1 MYLFL
6 STFAFA
12 SPPQNQTAPIINGVE
27 ATSADFPET
36 GAMLM
41 TGDIELFGSQ
51 SIRTLVCSSTLI
63 APDVVLIAAHCLDD
77 FAFTFG
83 LGEIEN
89 KEVYWTRQANLTSWS
104 NPDHNNPLPDDAIR
118 ASDFV
123 IHENF
128 DLTTLQMGL
137 AENFDIAL
145 IFLEEPVFD
154 VDHAFLPSAEEG
166 ANIAVGD
173 EAIVV
178 GWGQQIATDQ
188 FESPPA
194 GSYAIKQQ
202 GVSSISEIAAYEFQ
216 VGLLESDVRKC
227 HGDSGGPTFWDSGD
241 GYRVIGVTSH
251 AYDESDCN
259 ETGGVD
265 TRSDYFLDWIENEM
279 SSRCE
284 AETRSWCDTP
294 GIVTPDFYAEEEE
307 IKSSCAHLSSHDIS
321 LWLVGLLPLLYVS
334 RKKKSVYRS

>member
-1 MYLFL
+1 MIYFIFSAL
-6 STFAFA
+6 TFAL
-12 SPPQNQTAPIINGVE
+12 PPQQNVHPIINGSE
-27 ATSADFPET
+27 ATEDNFPET

-51 SIRTLVCSSTLI
+51 SLRTFVCSSTLI

-83 LGEIEN
+83 MGEIEN
-89 KEVYWTRQANLTSWS
+89 KEVYWTRQADLTSWS
-104 NPDHNNPLPDDAIR
+104 NPEHNNPLPDDSIKAI
-118 ASDFV
+118 DYV

-128 DLTTLQMGL
+128 DLTTLQIGL

-145 IFLEEPVFD
+145 IFLEEAILD
-154 VDHAFLPSAEEG
+154 IDHAFLPSPEED
-166 ANIAVGD
+166 ADITTGD

-178 GWGQQIATDQ
+178 GWGQQIATGQ

-202 GVSSISEIAAYEFQ
+202 GTSNIAELSDFEIH
-216 VGLLESDVRKC
+216 VGKLESDVRKC
-227 HGDSGGPTFWDSGD
+227 HGDSGGPTFWDGGN
-241 GYRVIGVTSH
+241 GYRLIGVTSH

-265 TRSDYFLDWIENEM
+265 TRVNYYIDWIEAEM
-279 SSRCE
+279 SARC
-284 AETRSWCDTP
+284 ADETRVWCDTP
-294 GIVTPDFYAEEEE
+294 GIVTPEYYEELEE
-307 IKSSCAHLSSHDIS
+307 VTKSACTHVQPSDIS
-321 LWLVGLLPLLYVS
+321 LWFLGLLPLLFVS
-334 RKKKSVYRS
+334 RKRSV